1 MNEAQRYTSFAEFW
15 PFYVREH
22 SKPVTR
28 RLHFIGTAS
37 LFPLTVFALFSNLYV
52 LFLLPLA
59 GYGFAWYAHFYVEK
73 NKPAT
78 FKYPLWSLSADF
90 KMFYLMLTG
99 KMDDEITRCNKK
111 ENN

>member
-1 MNEAQRYTSFAEFW
+1 MNKAKRYSSFAEFW

-22 SKPVTR
+22 SKPLTR
-28 RLHFIGTAS
+28 RLHFIGTVS
-37 LFPLTVFALFSNLYV
+37 LFPLLVFALFSNLYV

-59 GYGFAWYAHFYVEK
+59 GYGFAWYAHYYVEK
-73 NKPAT
+73 IKPAT
-78 FKYPLWSLSADF
+78 FKYPLWSLLADF

-99 KMDDEITRCNKK
+99 KMDSEIRRCCER

>member
-1 MNEAQRYTSFAEFW
+1 MQKSAERYHSFSEFW
-15 PFYVREH
+15 PFYVGEH
-22 SKPVTR
+22 SKPLTR

-37 LFPLTVFALFSNLYV
+37 LLPLLVLALFSSLYV

-59 GYGFAWYAHFYVEK
+59 GYGFAWCAHFYIEK

-78 FKYPLWSLSADF
+78 FKYPLWSLLADF

-99 KMDDEITRCNKK
+99 KMDSEIARYS
-111 ENN
+111 ER